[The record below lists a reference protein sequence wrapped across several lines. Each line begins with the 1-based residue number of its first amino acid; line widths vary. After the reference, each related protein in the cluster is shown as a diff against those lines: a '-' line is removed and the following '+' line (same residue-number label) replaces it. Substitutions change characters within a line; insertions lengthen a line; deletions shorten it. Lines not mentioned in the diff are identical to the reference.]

1 MMPMLGSG
9 KTLAEPDPRDGNRP
23 ATRSPAETPMCDE
36 FVVKTRAYNGW
47 LRLFEYTPHAIS
59 RWHRAWFPVAIRIV
73 VPGLGDLG

>member
-1 MMPMLGSG
+1 
-9 KTLAEPDPRDGNRP
+9 
-23 ATRSPAETPMCDE
+23 MCDE